1 MSRLGPV
8 ITLAAGAVLAV
19 GLGVASTTAT
29 PAADPTAAASDTA
42 GDATENTATGNTDND
57 TENDDTE
64 NSTGDNTGDAT
75 APAAEPS
82 ASAKPTPT
90 DTAVTK
96 LDYAGRVRGNG
107 GLIAISIRG
116 GKAIGY
122 FCDGRTEAWFKGTAG
137 AGKIGLEGFGDAEA
151 GATLG
156 DGKARGW
163 LKVGGKKWNFDAPT
177 VKKPS
182 GLYRATAQVRGA
194 KIRAGWIVLARPQGG
209 FTQVGAAFVD
219 ERQLNVP
226 ELNNERPTAPVT
238 IDQATLYPKD
248 VDGFIQEMR

>member
-8 ITLAAGAVLAV
+8 ITLAAGAVLAA

-29 PAADPTAAASDTA
+29 PAADPTAATGTA
-42 GDATENTATGNTDND
+42 PETAPETAGEPAENPATSGDATP
-57 TENDDTE
+57 
-64 NSTGDNTGDAT
+64 
-75 APAAEPS
+75 PAGEPS

-90 DTAVTK
+90 ETTATK
-96 LDYAGRVRGNG
+96 IDYAGRVPGNG

-137 AGKIGLEGFGDAEA
+137 AGKVGLEGFGGAEA

-156 DGKARGW
+156 GGKAKGW
-163 LKVGGKKWNFDAPT
+163 LKVGGKKWSFDAPT

-194 KIRAGWIVLARPQGG
+194 RIRAGWIMLARPQGG
-209 FTQVGAAFVD
+209 FTQVGTAFVD
-219 ERQLNVP
+219 ERQLDVP
-226 ELNNERPTAPVT
+226 ELNSEQPTAPVT
-238 IDQATLYPKD
+238 VDQATLYPKD